1 MPTCRLCRS
10 VYPQEHFISGNGP
23 RYLVCARCGVENGY
37 CTEDEAPQLYDDA
50 TVRARLALIGG
61 RYAPILW
68 LIMGWVLWTMFFSSL
83 PLWGKASLVI
93 LIIAT
98 LAVPVMHLLGG
109 PKFQAQLR
117 RLTPK

>member
-10 VYPQEHFISGNGP
+10 VYPEVHFISGNGP

-37 CTEDEAPQLYDDA
+37 CTADEVPQLYDDA
-50 TVRARLALIGG
+50 TVRARLTLIGS
-61 RYAPILW
+61 RYAPALW
-68 LIMGWVLWTMFFSSL
+68 LIIGWVLWALFFASL

-93 LIIAT
+93 LVIAT

-109 PKFQAQLR
+109 AKFQAQLR

>member
-23 RYLVCARCGVENGY
+23 RYLVCARCGVEHGY
-37 CTEDEAPQLYDDA
+37 CTAEEAPQLYDDA
-50 TVRARLALIGG
+50 TVRARLGLI
-61 RYAPILW
+61 I
-68 LIMGWVLWTMFFSSL
+68 GWVLWALFFSTL

-93 LIIAT
+93 LVIST

-109 PKFQAQLR
+109 AKFRAQLR